1 MLSRCN
7 NSFRLLF
14 YLVVPFYFLWSANRM
29 KEEFKLKSQVLT
41 IRMKFEDSLPK
52 LQMSPLLHEV

>member
-1 MLSRCN
+1 MLSKCH

-14 YLVVPFYFLWSANRM
+14 YPVVPFYLLWSANRM
-29 KEEFKLKSQVLT
+29 KQEFKLKSQVLT

-52 LQMSPLLHEV
+52 IQMSRLLHEV